1 MAIWSKSSTW
11 VEECMQERVG
21 LQNGNI
27 VKSKVAYM
35 YVACCMMTFQ
45 NLQISV
51 ANSKVRVRIGETN
64 FWNPNNFHRD
74 DMTSWLVD

>member
-1 MAIWSKSSTW
+1 MPTLTMQMAFLHCIHYGDLKQVFYLSGRI
-11 VEECMQERVG
+11 QERVG

-64 FWNPNNFHRD
+64 F
-74 DMTSWLVD
+74 